1 MLYQDNNR
9 CEWLTKWS
17 CGLTYFVS
25 LSLRTMLY
33 CLYIFTGEEVPVL
46 KVEPAKPSPI
56 ARVIDCITDDN
67 LHDVTFKVHLRR
79 LSLLSAS
86 AASSGDPNVYE
97 LIKYCAQV
105 LRQLFN
111 NCNHSSRQN
120 FVKYVAREPVLMD
133 FCLKAVL
140 SSLESYSKSVV

>member
-1 MLYQDNNR
+1 MPAP
-9 CEWLTKWS
+9 KA
-17 CGLTYFVS
+17 
-25 LSLRTMLY
+25 
-33 CLYIFTGEEVPVL
+33 
-46 KVEPAKPSPI
+46 EPAKPSPI

-67 LHDVTFKVHLRR
+67 LHDVTFKIHLRR

-105 LRQLFN
+105 WRQLFN
-111 NCNHSSRQN
+111 KCNHSSRQN

-140 SSLESYSKSVV
+140 SSLESYSKSIASIKICMFRCSWYVFSCGDKFCVKYVVAIRSS